1 MGHAYGDAWVS
12 IDTVAM
18 TIAGPREKVV
28 QLRALLDEWPGDR
41 REAPVKEVR

>member
-1 MGHAYGDAWVS
+1 MLGWS
-12 IDTVAM
+12 IDIVVM
-18 TIAGPREKVV
+18 TIAVPYEKVV